1 VGTKVLVRYG
11 MSGYES
17 VGLLRACVKIADYCD
32 SSSAGTLTCVKMI
45 ETCVESVLPPYLN
58 DPQ

>member
-11 MSGYES
+11 MSVYES
-17 VGLLRACVKIADYCD
+17 VGPLRSYVKIADCCD
-32 SSSAGTLTCVKMI
+32 PSSAGTLTYVKMI
-45 ETCVESVLPPYLN
+45 ETCVESVLPPYPN